1 MHRWVIAEAMMKR
14 VALGTVLVLLGA
26 GFVHGA
32 DDKKA
37 GKYDVEVVKGVA
49 YNASKDADDVR
60 HKLDLYL
67 PRGAKNYP
75 VLVFIHGGAWRGGS
89 KNSYAKHGN
98 TAASHGIGFVAI
110 NYRLSPKVSHPEHI
124 KDVAR
129 AFAWVYGDLGKRGAN
144 LEQVYV
150 CGHSAGGHLCALL
163 ATDASYLK
171 EHKLSATN
179 IQGVIPISGAFNV
192 NIERMKNVFGEEDS
206 RKKASPLTHVKK
218 ELPPFLLL
226 YADKEI
232 ARLDK
237 QAEEFAAALKKAGAR
252 VDVKMIKDRNHGSII
267 RNASAPD
274 DEVARA
280 IFNFIR
286 DNGGF
291 KKGKE

>member
-1 MHRWVIAEAMMKR
+1 MHRSVIAEAMMKQL
-14 VALGTVLVLLGA
+14 ALGTVLVLLGA

-37 GKYDVEVVKGVA
+37 GKFDVEVVKDVA
-49 YNASKDADDVR
+49 YNDSKDADSVR

-67 PRGAKNYP
+67 PKGAKNYP
-75 VLVFIHGGAWRGGS
+75 VLIFIHGGAWRGGS
-89 KNSYAKHGN
+89 KNPFAKQGN
-98 TAASHGIGFVAI
+98 TTASHGIGFVAI

-129 AFAWVYGDLGKRGAN
+129 AFAWVHGDLGKRGAN

-150 CGHSAGGHLCALL
+150 SGHSAGGHLCALL
-163 ATDASYLK
+163 AADDSYLK

-179 IQGVIPISGAFNV
+179 IRGVIPISGVFNV
-192 NIERMKNVFGEEDS
+192 SSERMKGVFGDEDS

-232 ARLDK
+232 SGLGK
-237 QAEEFAAALKKAGAR
+237 QAEAFAAALKKAGATAQ
-252 VDVKMIKDRNHGSII
+252 VKMIKDRDHGSII
-267 RNASAPD
+267 RRASAPD
-274 DEVARA
+274 DEVAQA
-280 IFNFIR
+280 IFNFIK

-291 KKGKE
+291 KNGKE

>member
-1 MHRWVIAEAMMKR
+1 MAEAMMKR
-14 VALGTVLVLLGA
+14 LALATVLVLLSAVLVQGA
-26 GFVHGA
+26 Q
-32 DDKKA
+32 DTKA
-37 GKYDVEVVKGVA
+37 GKYDVEVVKDVA

-67 PRGAKNYP
+67 PKGAKDYP

-89 KNSYAKHGN
+89 KNSYGKHGN

-110 NYRLSPKVSHPEHI
+110 NYRLSPKVSHPEHV

-129 AFAWVYGDLGKRGAN
+129 AFAWVHGDLGKRGAN

-163 ATDASYLK
+163 ATDDSYLK
-171 EHKLSATN
+171 EHKLSASN
-179 IQGVIPISGAFNV
+179 IRGVIPISGVFDV
-192 NIERMKNVFGEEDS
+192 NSERMKNLFGEEDS
-206 RKKASPLTHVKK
+206 RKKASPLSHVRK

-226 YADKEI
+226 YAEKEI

-237 QAEEFAAALKKAGAR
+237 QAEGFAAALKKADAR
-252 VDVKMIKDRNHGSII
+252 VDVKMIDDRDHVSII
-267 RNASAPD
+267 RRASAPD